1 MKGVDTLGLAPHFDG
16 TGYPRWKVLME
27 AYLQA
32 KDLDVWR
39 VTDEGM
45 KNGTK
50 KEKQFDL
57 IAKSII
63 LSSLD
68 VGVFNRVF
76 NCENAHELWKTIKE
90 QNEGS
95 KEAANERYDCLLEE
109 FSSFTQLANENAES
123 MYSRQNV
130 LVNEINALGVKDIR
144 DLNINLK
151 ILQSLRKPDYDL
163 VKAIIYEKKL
173 KDLKPSHILS
183 KSMAHE
189 LQIMPKSKKASQE
202 KPKNHLLQ
210 PRAMPSQANKRM

>member
-1 MKGVDTLGLAPHFDG
+1 VVSEPGLTSFTKETPIRLVSCKKLAHWNDYASPPSELLYRGMKGVDTLGLAPHFNG

-45 KNGTK
+45 RNGTK
-50 KEKQFDL
+50 KENQFDV

-90 QNEGS
+90 KNEGS
-95 KEAANERYDCLLEE
+95 KEVANKCYGCLLEE
-109 FSSFTQLANENAES
+109 FNSF
-123 MYSRQNV
+123 
-130 LVNEINALGVKDIR
+130 K
-144 DLNINLK
+144 NLQMK
-151 ILQSLRKPDYDL
+151 MSNLCTH
-163 VKAIIYEKKL
+163 A
-173 KDLKPSHILS
+173 
-183 KSMAHE
+183 
-189 LQIMPKSKKASQE
+189 
-202 KPKNHLLQ
+202 
-210 PRAMPSQANKRM
+210 